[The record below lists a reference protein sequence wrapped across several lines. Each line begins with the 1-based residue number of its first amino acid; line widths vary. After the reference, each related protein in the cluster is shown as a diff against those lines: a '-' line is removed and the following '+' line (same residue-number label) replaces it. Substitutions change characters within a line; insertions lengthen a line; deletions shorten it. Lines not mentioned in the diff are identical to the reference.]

1 MTETAKR
8 VVILGG
14 GAGGIAA
21 AWRLSDPRY
30 ADRIESITVY
40 QRGWRIGGK
49 GASSRGVNG
58 RIEEHGLHVWLGYY
72 DNAFRFM
79 REVYA
84 ELDRPSTDPECPL
97 QYWWNPDAPGRS
109 AFAPATTVGLH
120 EWLGGEWGDWVA
132 QFSENDQLPGEP
144 HMISTPMNLV
154 EFIRRALRLLG
165 DFYLSNEAAE
175 APPTPSMGGLPEPPD
190 RTNGLER
197 LIVRTIQTGIAAA
210 SVLANVASTE
220 ITKAS
225 GWLPALGQ
233 LTAAVNRLND
243 AFRRISTSDMQAR
256 RLSYLADLIL
266 TTLRGIL
273 ADGLLT
279 DPDAFAAIDEIE
291 YRDWMRKHGAAE
303 ETLDS
308 PLVRGVYDLA
318 FGYKAGEPDDPQF
331 SAGTGIL
338 LSGKFFF
345 DYKGSIFWK
354 MQAGMGDVVFAPAFQ
369 ALRQRGVRFRFFHR
383 IDDVVPDEEERS
395 IARIEGGLQ
404 VALRGVEEYEP
415 LTRVKG
421 LPVFPAE
428 PFHDQLASGDERP
441 GRLELEML
449 WTDWE
454 DAERFTL
461 EKGRDFDVAIL
472 AIPVGMAPYVCSKL
486 IERDPAWRRMVDE
499 MGTVATQAVQV
510 WLDPG
515 MDELGWDHPDVTITG
530 YVKPFDTWSSMT
542 HLIPLED
549 WPRGETPQTL
559 GYFCNTLPTDEPPPA
574 EDVDYPI
581 REERRVR
588 AHALDFLEKHVKHY
602 WPGSEDEA
610 TGGFDWDLLSGAGD
624 AQGHERLDAQFW
636 TANVD
641 PSERYVQSLPG
652 TNSLRLRAEESG
664 WDNLVLAGDWIDTG
678 LNAGCI
684 EAAVMSGYQ
693 AANAVL
699 GQSSDEGVSGWY
711 PTRATARFGEPDEL
725 VRSAVLGRGCG

>member
-1 MTETAKR
+1 LTERGKR

-30 ADRIESITVY
+30 ADHIESVAVY

-84 ELDRPSTDPECPL
+84 ELDRPTSDPSSPI
-97 QYWWNPDAPGRS
+97 QYWWNPDLPGRS
-109 AFAPATTVGLH
+109 AFAPVSTVGLH
-120 EWLGGEWGDWVA
+120 ERRGDGWA
-132 QFSENDQLPGEP
+132 DWIATFSENDRLPGEP
-144 HMISTPMNLV
+144 VSSQQPMNLI
-154 EFIRRALRLLG
+154 EFIMRSLRLLG
-165 DFYLSNEAAE
+165 DFYLSNESSR
-175 APPTPSMGGLPEPPD
+175 PPPGPSMGGRPHPPE
-190 RTNGLER
+190 RTGEMER
-197 LIVRTIQTGIAAA
+197 LIVRTLQTGIAAA
-210 SVLANVASTE
+210 SVLANVASVE
-220 ITKAS
+220 ISRAS
-225 GWLPALGQ
+225 EWLPALGQ
-233 LTAAVNRLND
+233 LTAAVNRLNE
-243 AFRRISTSDMQAR
+243 AFRRISSGDRQSR

-266 TTLRGIL
+266 TTVRGIL
-273 ADGLLT
+273 ADGLVA
-279 DPDAFAAIDEIE
+279 DPDAFDAIDEIE
-291 YRDWMRKHGAAE
+291 YRDWMRKHGASE
-303 ETLDS
+303 DTLDS

-318 FGYKAGEPDDPQF
+318 FGYKGGDPDDPQF

-354 MQAGMGDVVFAPAFQ
+354 MQAGMGDVVFAPAYQ
-369 ALRQRGVRFRFFHR
+369 ALRRRGVRFHFFHR
-383 IDDVVPDEEERS
+383 IDDLVPDDSSRD
-395 IARIEGGLQ
+395 IARIEGGVQ
-404 VALRGVEEYEP
+404 VALRSGFEEYEP
-415 LTRVKG
+415 LTRVKD
-421 LPVFPAE
+421 LAVFPAE
-428 PFHDQLASGDERP
+428 PIPDQLATGGVSP
-441 GRLELEML
+441 GRVEVEML
-449 WTDWE
+449 WTAWD
-454 DAERFTL
+454 DAGRFTL
-461 EKGRDFDVAIL
+461 ERGRDFDVAIL

-486 IERDPAWRRMVDE
+486 IERDGAWRRMVE
-499 MGTVATQAVQV
+499 GMGTVATQAVQV

-515 MDELGWDHPDVTITG
+515 LEEIGWTYPDVTITG

-559 GYFCNTLPTDEPPPA
+559 GYFCNTLPTGGLPPA
-574 EDVDYPI
+574 DDVGYPA
-581 REERRVR
+581 RETRRVR
-588 AHALDFLEKHVKHY
+588 ANALEFLGRHVKHY
-602 WPGSEDEA
+602 WPGAEDQSI
-610 TGGFDWDLLSGAGD
+610 GGFDWDLLSGAG
-624 AQGHERLDAQFW
+624 AAEGEERFDAQFW

-652 TNSLRLRAEESG
+652 TNKLRMRAEASG
-664 WDNLVLAGDWIDTG
+664 WENLILAGDWVDTG

-699 GQSSDEGVSGWY
+699 GLQADEEVAGWF
-711 PTRATARFGEPDEL
+711 PS
-725 VRSAVLGRGCG
+725 RSNR